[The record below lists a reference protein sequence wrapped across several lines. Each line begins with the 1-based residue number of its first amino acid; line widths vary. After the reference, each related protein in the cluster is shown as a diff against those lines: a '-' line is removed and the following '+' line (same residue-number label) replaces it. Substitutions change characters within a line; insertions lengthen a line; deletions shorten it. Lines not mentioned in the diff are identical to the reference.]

1 MNNEK
6 YLKVFNDLLLND
18 KVDDDFKSILYG
30 LIYNVNKN
38 PDKLLDMAYIIRESI
53 NSYNLSKIDVK
64 QEEKNNESQLKTVDW
79 SCFFYG
85 NDCYNSYFGSYMPTE
100 IKNYGFFKVFGRKF
114 GQIYKSTDGKIH
126 LKYQPNF
133 LTKEYG
139 ALKRFENLQHY
150 IELVLT
156 DSEIQ
161 RIKLTEEDDLFLEN
175 KKHVLDEI
183 QKNNNFHNCKI
194 TNMKKIFVT
203 LDNKQKIDDLDIEF
217 VKILIDFKKNDK
229 DVSSKTILNILNG
242 NKSLNVSDLIYMYN
256 VFKEAGHDNIAY
268 NSYKMDIF
276 DYEYVKPTPVTV
288 KTSKCKRIN
297 WQKEDSWIEQIDD
310 IDYLNAIMIN
320 SSNLFL
326 ENKYSLNLDID
337 KSFASSNNIEVLKD
351 FLEERGIYN
360 YTNRLNAIKQKVR
373 ARKKF

>member
-38 PDKLLDMAYIIRESI
+38 PDKSLDMAYIIRESI

-183 QKNNNFHNCKI
+183 QKNNNF
-194 TNMKKIFVT
+194 
-203 LDNKQKIDDLDIEF
+203 
-217 VKILIDFKKNDK
+217 VK
-229 DVSSKTILNILNG
+229 
-242 NKSLNVSDLIYMYN
+242 
-256 VFKEAGHDNIAY
+256 
-268 NSYKMDIF
+268 
-276 DYEYVKPTPVTV
+276 
-288 KTSKCKRIN
+288 
-297 WQKEDSWIEQIDD
+297 
-310 IDYLNAIMIN
+310 
-320 SSNLFL
+320 
-326 ENKYSLNLDID
+326 
-337 KSFASSNNIEVLKD
+337 
-351 FLEERGIYN
+351 
-360 YTNRLNAIKQKVR
+360 
-373 ARKKF
+373 